1 MAAAKCVQPS
11 REHKTTIPIVAQT
24 NAPKIKLLMF
34 LVYAIVVNRDTQ

>member
-11 REHKTTIPIVAQT
+11 REHKATIHIVVQI